1 MKSLAYF
8 IFAFVF
14 IVFTQQADAQNEP
27 KAENLG
33 PNINTQY
40 TELRPVISPDGKTLF
55 FIREGHPENMGQ
67 GADQDVWF
75 STLQS
80 DGSWSIAKNIGKPIS
95 NTSNNAAQSITPDG
109 NTLLLSNRYNS
120 DGSVTQG
127 ASISHR
133 IVDGWS
139 FPQPIDIKNFNNKS
153 KYVDFCLA
161 NDGREILMA
170 IESDS
175 TIGERDI
182 YVSFL
187 SNDGSWTT
195 PMDCGPEL
203 NTTSKDASPFLASDG
218 VTLYFASD
226 GYGGYGG
233 RDIFVSHR
241 LDDSWKHWS
250 KPVNMG
256 PQINGPGFD
265 AYYSLTAKGDYAYF
279 VSGASGGFGNEDIYR
294 IKLEE
299 SLRPKPVILVSGHV
313 YNQKTKQPLASSI
326 RYEVFSK
333 NGDAGVALSNGTDG
347 AYKIVLPAGKKYGFR
362 GEAPGFVSV
371 NANVDASQ
379 INQYTEITKDL
390 YLAPIEVNQTIR
402 VNNIFFETAK
412 SDLQSDSYSELDRVV
427 TFLNENPTLQIAIK
441 GHTDNVGSDSYNMN
455 LSTNRAKSVLT
466 YLVSK
471 GIDAKRLSSKGYG
484 KTQPLVNNDTEETRA
499 QNRRVEFTIV
509 KS

>member
-1 MKSLAYF
+1 MKKITNTIFILAF
-8 IFAFVF
+8 FLVQSA
-14 IVFTQQADAQNEP
+14 AAQNEP
-27 KAENLG
+27 TAENLG
-33 PNINTQY
+33 ANINTTY
-40 TELRPVISPDGKTLF
+40 TELRPVISPDGNTLF
-55 FIREGHPENMGQ
+55 FIREGHPQNLGP

-80 DGSWSIAKNIGKPIS
+80 DGSWSNAKNIGKPIS
-95 NTSNNAAQSITPDG
+95 NASNNAVQSISPDG
-109 NTLLLSNRYNS
+109 NTILLSNRYNS
-120 DGSVTQG
+120 DGSVSQG

-133 IVDGWS
+133 TNEGWS
-139 FPQPIDIKNFNNKS
+139 TPQPIDIKDFNNKS

-161 NDGREILMA
+161 NDGREILMS
-170 IESDS
+170 IEGDS

-187 SNDGSWTT
+187 NSDGSWTK
-195 PMDCGPEL
+195 PMDCGSEL

-241 LDDSWKHWS
+241 LDESWRHWS
-250 KPVNMG
+250 KPINLG

-265 AYYSLTAKGDYAYF
+265 AYYSLSAKGDYAYF
-279 VSGASGGFGNEDIYR
+279 VSALSGGFGKEDIYR
-294 IKLEE
+294 IKLAE

-326 RYEVFSK
+326 HYEVLSK
-333 NGDAGVALSNGTDG
+333 NGDAGIALSNANDG
-347 AYKIVLPAGKKYGFR
+347 AYKIVLPAGNKYGFR
-362 GEAPGFVSV
+362 AEAPGFVSV
-371 NANVDASQ
+371 NANVDALQ
-379 INQYTEITKDL
+379 INEYTEINKDL
-390 YLAPIEVNQTIR
+390 YLAPIELHQTIR
-402 VNNIFFETAK
+402 INNIFFETAK
-412 SDLQSDSYSELDRVV
+412 WDLQADSYAELDRVV
-427 TFLNENPTLQIAIK
+427 TFLNDNPNIQILIK
-441 GHTDNVGSDSYNMN
+441 GHTDNVGSDSYNMA

-466 YLVSK
+466 YFVSK
-471 GIDAKRLSSKGYG
+471 GIDPKRLTSKGYG
-484 KTQPLVNNDTEETRA
+484 KNEPLVKNDTEETRS